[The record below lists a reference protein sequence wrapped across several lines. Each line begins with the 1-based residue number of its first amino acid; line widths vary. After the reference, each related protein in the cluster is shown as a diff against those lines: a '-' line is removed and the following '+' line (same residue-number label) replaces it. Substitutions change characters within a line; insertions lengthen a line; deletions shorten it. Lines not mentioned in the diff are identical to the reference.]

1 MECREVEMSRAG
13 SGADYVLSFGK
24 HKGKK
29 LKDVPPDYLN
39 WIMKTISSG
48 EFSGGL
54 ADTLRAEILQLRADD
69 ILQED
74 KRSRARRRKTAL
86 SCQRGRGN
94 AALNLWTQNKRKH

>member
-1 MECREVEMSRAG
+1 MSRAG
-13 SGADYVLSFGK
+13 GDSDYMLSFGK
-24 HKGKK
+24 HKGVK

-39 WIMKTISSG
+39 WIMRTISSG

-54 ADTLRAEILQLRADD
+54 ADTLRDAILQLRTDD

-86 SCQRGRGN
+86 RFQRGRGN